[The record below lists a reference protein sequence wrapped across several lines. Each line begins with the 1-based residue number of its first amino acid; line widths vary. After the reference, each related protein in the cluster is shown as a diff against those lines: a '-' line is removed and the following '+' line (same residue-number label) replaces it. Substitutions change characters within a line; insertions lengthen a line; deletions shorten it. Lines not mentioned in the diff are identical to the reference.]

1 MIVGRGV
8 PQSVRWVQSVCWPSD
23 GVSDGLKSAQR
34 ADRAIDE
41 WVRWYLMAS
50 NKYQISPSGHMSYE
64 RASRSARVDLSDGR
78 DPYLFARKRISMKL
92 MGRNACNCSADPRI
106 SLFADQNA
114 EHSAEQMHASGWM
127 GHLIAFSLIKLLS
140 SPLMGRLIAFSLSR
154 LLSSPLS
161 DSLSGPQPSEKGLS
175 DGQRIGALLGWP
187 HWT

>member
-1 MIVGRGV
+1 MSAGSKVSAGHQMGYLMASN
-8 PQSVRWVQSVCWPSD
+8 QPSEQIERVD
-23 GVSDGLKSAQR
+23 G
-34 ADRAIDE
+34 

-161 DSLSGPQPSEKGLS
+161 SPLSDSLSGPQPSEKGLS
-175 DGQRIGALLGWP
+175 DGQQIGALLGWP
-187 HWT
+187 LWI